1 VKKIIKTQEISD
13 YEVLT
18 DTGWSDIKNVH
29 TTVEYEVYII
39 KTANGLSLKCAD
51 NHIVFG
57 EDMAEIFVKDLELN
71 QLIQTKNGKS
81 KIVSIFKTGEKETMY
96 DLEVDDEN
104 HRYFTGDILSHN
116 TAIVEG
122 LANRI
127 IEGNV
132 PVTLQGKTIYTL
144 ELSTIV
150 AGTKYRGQFEER
162 MKAIVD
168 ELIENPN
175 VIIFIDELHT
185 IMGAGGSTGS
195 LDASN
200 IIKPALARGEIRCIG
215 ATTFDEFRESI
226 EEDGALDRRF
236 QKVVVEPPSLEE
248 TIEILSH
255 LRHKYS
261 EYHNVNYSDEIIN
274 LIVKVSD
281 QYIMDRYFPD
291 KAVDILDE
299 VGSYKHLK
307 HIKIPQKI
315 KNLEQK
321 LSLKELEKREAVKFQ
336 QYEVAAKHRDSCLN
350 LKETIAK
357 EYAKWKEQISTV
369 RMEITEDDI
378 LYVVSKATGV
388 PIEKITDKEH
398 KNLLGI
404 NKHLS
409 SRVMGQDEA
418 IDKISV
424 TIQRNR
430 VGIRKRDRTMGNF
443 IFLGPTGVGKTQLA
457 KELSSYLFN
466 SDDDLIRI
474 DMSEY
479 MEPHSVSKLI
489 GSPPGYVGYVSGG
502 FLTEQVKRK
511 PHSVILFDEIEK
523 AHPEVFNVLLQML
536 DDGFLTDSL
545 GRTIDFRNCLVIL
558 TSNTG
563 SRKVQ
568 EFGTGI
574 GFGTKT
580 VAQEQQA
587 EKDIINKALKQKFAP
602 EFLNR
607 IDEVIIFN
615 SLTKDNVMT
624 ILNKECKELA
634 ENLKDVGDY
643 VLKVSKGA
651 KNIILEQ
658 GYDPKYGARPL
669 RRSLERLIENP
680 VTEMIL
686 RGQLTKGDTI
696 KVAASKGVIKI
707 TKG

>member
-1 VKKIIKTQEISD
+1 MGEIYPD
-13 YEVLT
+13 EE
-18 DTGWSDIKNVH
+18 N
-29 TTVEYEVYII
+29 
-39 KTANGLSLKCAD
+39 
-51 NHIVFG
+51 
-57 EDMAEIFVKDLELN
+57 LN
-71 QLIQTKNGKS
+71 
-81 KIVSIFKTGEKETMY
+81 KETKSGKRVSTLTI
-96 DLEVDDEN
+96 LEQYGTNVTQLAIDKKLDPVIGREEE
-104 HRYFTGDILSHN
+104 ILRVVQILGRRRKN
-116 TAIVEG
+116 NPVLVGEPGVGKTAIVEG
-122 LANRI
+122 LASRI

-132 PVTLQGKTIYTL
+132 PVTLQGKIIYTL

-200 IIKPALARGEIRCIG
+200 IIKPALSRGEIRCIG

-226 EEDGALDRRF
+226 ESDGALDRRF
-236 QKVVVEPPSLEE
+236 QKVVIEPPSLEE
-248 TIEILSH
+248 TVEILSH

-261 EYHNVNYSDEIIN
+261 DFHNVNYSDEIIDM
-274 LIVKVSD
+274 IVKVAD
-281 QYIMDRYFPD
+281 QYMMDRYFPD

-299 VGSYKHLK
+299 VGSYKHLT
-307 HIKIPQKI
+307 HIKIPKKI
-315 KNLEQK
+315 KNLESK
-321 LSLKELEKREAVKFQ
+321 LAEKEKEKKDAVKTQ
-336 QYEVAAKHRDSCLN
+336 QYELAARMRDVCLN
-350 LKETIAK
+350 LKSKIEN
-357 EYAKWKEQISTV
+357 EYKIWKTELSEV
-369 RMEITEDDI
+369 KMDITEDDI
-378 LYVVSKATGV
+378 LYVISKATGIPV
-388 PIEKITDKEH
+388 EKITDKEH

-409 SRVMGQDEA
+409 SKVIGQDDA
-418 IDKISV
+418 INKISM

-457 KELSSYLFN
+457 KELSSYMFN
-466 SDDDLIRI
+466 SDDDLIRV
-474 DMSEY
+474 DMTEY

-489 GSPPGYVGYVSGG
+489 GSPPGYVGHESGG

-536 DDGFLTDSL
+536 DDGYLTDSL
-545 GRTIDFRNCLVIL
+545 GRSIDFRNCLVIL

-568 EFGTGI
+568 DFGSGI

-580 VAQEQQA
+580 VAEEQQA
-587 EKDIINKALKQKFAP
+587 EKDIINKALKKKFAP

-607 IDEVIIFN
+607 IDEVIVFN
-615 SLTKDNVMT
+615 SLTKNVVMS

-634 ENLKDVGDY
+634 ENLKEVGEY
-643 VLKVSKGA
+643 TLKINKAA
-651 KNIILEQ
+651 KNIILDQ
-658 GYDPKYGARPL
+658 GFDPKYGARPL

-680 VTEMIL
+680 VAEMIL
-686 RGQLTKGDTI
+686 KKEISQGDVINISATKGEL
-696 KVAASKGVIKI
+696 KI

>member
-1 VKKIIKTQEISD
+1 MGEIYPEEENIRSEKRGKRKTNSLTVLDSYGTNVSQLAIEGKLDPVIGREDEILRVIQILGRRRKNNP
-13 YEVLT
+13 VL
-18 DTGWSDIKNVH
+18 V
-29 TTVEYEVYII
+29 
-39 KTANGLSLKCAD
+39 
-51 NHIVFG
+51 G
-57 EDMAEIFVKDLELN
+57 EPGV
-71 QLIQTKNGKS
+71 GK
-81 KIVSIFKTGEKETMY
+81 
-96 DLEVDDEN
+96 
-104 HRYFTGDILSHN
+104 

-168 ELIENPN
+168 ELIENPD

-321 LSLKELEKREAVKFQ
+321 LALKELEKKEAVKSQ

-357 EYAKWKEQISTV
+357 EYAKWKDQISTV

-388 PIEKITDKEH
+388 PIEKITDKEN

-409 SRVMGQDEA
+409 SKVMGQDEA

-489 GSPPGYVGYVSGG
+489 GSPPGYVGHESGG

-574 GFGTKT
+574 GFGSKT

-615 SLTKDNVMT
+615 SLTKDNVMN

-634 ENLKDVGDY
+634 ENLNDVGDY

-651 KNIILEQ
+651 KDIILEQ

-680 VTEMIL
+680 VAEMIL
-686 RGQLTKGDTI
+686 KGQLTEGDTI
-696 KVAASKGVIKI
+696 KVAATKGVIKI

>member
-1 VKKIIKTQEISD
+1 MGEIYPEEENIQNENPKRKKVNALTVLDTYGTNVTQLALEEKLDPVIGREDEILRVIQILGRRRKNNP
-13 YEVLT
+13 VL
-18 DTGWSDIKNVH
+18 V
-29 TTVEYEVYII
+29 
-39 KTANGLSLKCAD
+39 
-51 NHIVFG
+51 G
-57 EDMAEIFVKDLELN
+57 EPGV
-71 QLIQTKNGKS
+71 GK
-81 KIVSIFKTGEKETMY
+81 
-96 DLEVDDEN
+96 
-104 HRYFTGDILSHN
+104 

-122 LANRI
+122 LASKI
-127 IEGNV
+127 IEGTV
-132 PVTLQGKTIYTL
+132 PVTLQGKIIYML

-168 ELIENPN
+168 ELKENPH

-236 QKVVVEPPSLEE
+236 QKVVINPPSLEE

-255 LRHKYS
+255 IRYKYS
-261 EYHNVNYSDEIIN
+261 EFHNVNYSDEIIKM
-274 LIVKVSD
+274 IVKVSD
-281 QYIMDRYFPD
+281 QYMMDRFFTD
-291 KAVDILDE
+291 KAVDVLDE

-307 HIKIPQKI
+307 HIKIPKKI
-315 KNLEQK
+315 KVLESK
-321 LSLKELEKREAVKFQ
+321 LADTEKEKKKAVKEQ
-336 QYEVAAKHRDSCLN
+336 QYEVAARMRDTCLSM
-350 LKETIAK
+350 KKKIEK
-357 EYAKWKEQISTV
+357 EYADWKSELSEV

-378 LYVVSKATGV
+378 LYVISKATGIPV
-388 PIEKITDKEH
+388 EKITDKEH

-409 SRVMGQDEA
+409 SKVIGQEEA
-418 IDKISV
+418 INKISM

-430 VGIRKRDRTMGNF
+430 VGIRKRNRTMGNF

-457 KELSSYLFN
+457 KELSSYMFN
-466 SDDDLIRI
+466 SDEDLIRV
-474 DMSEY
+474 DMTEY

-489 GSPPGYVGYVSGG
+489 GSPPGYVGHESGG

-536 DDGFLTDSL
+536 DDGYLTDSL
-545 GRTIDFRNCLVIL
+545 GRSIDFRNCLVIL

-568 EFGTGI
+568 DFGSGI

-580 VAQEQQA
+580 VAEEQQA
-587 EKDIINKALKQKFAP
+587 EKDIINKALKKKFAP

-607 IDEVIIFN
+607 IDEVIVFN
-615 SLTKDNVMT
+615 SLTKNVVMS

-634 ENLKDVGDY
+634 ENLKDVGKY
-643 VLKVSKGA
+643 VLKINKAA

-658 GYDPKYGARPL
+658 GFDPKYGARPL

-680 VTEMIL
+680 VAEMIL
-686 RGQLTKGDTI
+686 KNEISEGD
-696 KVAASKGVIKI
+696 VINITAIQGELKI

>member
-1 VKKIIKTQEISD
+1 MGEIYPDEENLNKEKKSGKRVNTLTILEQYGTNVTQLAIDDKLDPVIGREDEILRVVQILGRRRKNNP
-13 YEVLT
+13 VL
-18 DTGWSDIKNVH
+18 V
-29 TTVEYEVYII
+29 
-39 KTANGLSLKCAD
+39 
-51 NHIVFG
+51 G
-57 EDMAEIFVKDLELN
+57 EPGV
-71 QLIQTKNGKS
+71 GK
-81 KIVSIFKTGEKETMY
+81 
-96 DLEVDDEN
+96 
-104 HRYFTGDILSHN
+104 

-122 LANRI
+122 LASRI
-127 IEGNV
+127 VEGNV
-132 PVTLQGKTIYTL
+132 PVTLQGKIIYTL

-200 IIKPALARGEIRCIG
+200 IIKPALSRGEIRCIG

-226 EEDGALDRRF
+226 ESDGALDRRF
-236 QKVVVEPPSLEE
+236 QKVVIEPPSLEE
-248 TIEILSH
+248 TIEILSY

-261 EYHNVNYSDEIIN
+261 DFHNVNYSDDIIN
-274 LIVKVSD
+274 MIVKVAD
-281 QYIMDRYFPD
+281 QYMMDRFFPD

-299 VGSYKHLK
+299 VGSYKHLT
-307 HIKIPQKI
+307 HIKIPKKI
-315 KNLEQK
+315 KVLEAK
-321 LSLKELEKREAVKFQ
+321 LIEAEKDKKKAVKEQ
-336 QYEVAAKHRDSCLN
+336 QYEVAAKMRDTCLSM
-350 LKETIAK
+350 KRKIEK
-357 EYAKWKEQISTV
+357 EYADWKSELSEV
-369 RMEITEDDI
+369 RMEITEEDI
-378 LYVVSKATGV
+378 LYVISKATGV
-388 PIEKITDKEH
+388 PVEKITDKEH

-409 SRVMGQDEA
+409 SKVIGQEEA
-418 IDKISV
+418 INKISM

-457 KELSSYLFN
+457 KELSSYMFN
-466 SDDDLIRI
+466 SDEDLIRV
-474 DMSEY
+474 DMTEY

-489 GSPPGYVGYVSGG
+489 GSPPGYVGHESGG

-536 DDGFLTDSL
+536 DDGYLTDSL
-545 GRTIDFRNCLVIL
+545 GRSIDFRNCLVIL

-568 EFGTGI
+568 DFGSGI

-580 VAQEQQA
+580 VAEEQQA
-587 EKDIINKALKQKFAP
+587 EKDIINKALKKKFAP

-607 IDEVIIFN
+607 IDEVIVFN
-615 SLTKDNVMT
+615 SLTKNVVMS

-634 ENLKDVGDY
+634 ENLKDVGKY
-643 VLKVSKGA
+643 VLKINKAA

-658 GYDPKYGARPL
+658 GFDPKYGARPL

-680 VTEMIL
+680 VAEMIL
-686 RGQLTKGDTI
+686 KNEISEGDVINITATKGELKI
-696 KVAASKGVIKI
+696 AKG
-707 TKG
+707 

>member
-1 VKKIIKTQEISD
+1 MGEIYPEEENIRSEKKGKRKTNSLTVLDSYGTNVSQLAIEGKLDPVIGREDEILRVIQILGRRRKNNP
-13 YEVLT
+13 VL
-18 DTGWSDIKNVH
+18 V
-29 TTVEYEVYII
+29 
-39 KTANGLSLKCAD
+39 
-51 NHIVFG
+51 G
-57 EDMAEIFVKDLELN
+57 EPGV
-71 QLIQTKNGKS
+71 GK
-81 KIVSIFKTGEKETMY
+81 
-96 DLEVDDEN
+96 
-104 HRYFTGDILSHN
+104 

-168 ELIENPN
+168 ELIENPD

-321 LSLKELEKREAVKFQ
+321 LALKELEKKEAVKSQ

-357 EYAKWKEQISTV
+357 EYSKWKDQISTI

-409 SRVMGQDEA
+409 SRVMGQSEA

-489 GSPPGYVGYVSGG
+489 GSPPGYVGHESGG

-574 GFGTKT
+574 GFGSKT

-634 ENLKDVGDY
+634 ENLNDVGDY

-651 KNIILEQ
+651 KDIILEQ

-680 VTEMIL
+680 VAEMIL
-686 RGQLTKGDTI
+686 KGQLTEGDTI
-696 KVAASKGVIKI
+696 KVAATKGVIKI

>member
-1 VKKIIKTQEISD
+1 MGEI
-13 YEVLT
+13 YPEE
-18 DTGWSDIKNVH
+18 GNIN
-29 TTVEYEVYII
+29 
-39 KTANGLSLKCAD
+39 
-51 NHIVFG
+51 
-57 EDMAEIFVKDLELN
+57 KD
-71 QLIQTKNGKS
+71 KS
-81 KIVSIFKTGEKETMY
+81 KASKINSLTVLDTYGTNITQLAIEDKLDPVIGREDEILRVVQILGRRRKNNPVLVGEPGVGK
-96 DLEVDDEN
+96 
-104 HRYFTGDILSHN
+104 

-122 LANRI
+122 LATRI

-132 PVTLQGKTIYTL
+132 PVTLQGKIIYTL

-168 ELIENPN
+168 ELIENPH

-185 IMGAGGSTGS
+185 IIGAGGSTGS

-226 EEDGALDRRF
+226 EGDGALDRRF

-261 EYHNVNYSDEIIN
+261 DFHNVNYSDEIIKM
-274 LIVKVSD
+274 IVKVAD
-281 QYIMDRYFPD
+281 QYMMDRYFPD

-307 HIKIPQKI
+307 HIKIPKKI
-315 KNLEQK
+315 KTLEAR
-321 LSLKELEKREAVKFQ
+321 LIDKEKEKKESVKRQ
-336 QYEVAAKHRDSCLN
+336 QYELAARMRDACIT
-350 LKETIAK
+350 LKSKIDV
-357 EYAKWKEQISTV
+357 EYKSWKAELSEI

-378 LYVVSKATGV
+378 LYVISKATGIPV
-388 PIEKITDKEH
+388 EKITDKEH

-409 SRVMGQDEA
+409 SKVIGQEEA
-418 IDKISV
+418 INKISM

-457 KELSSYLFN
+457 KELSSYMFN
-466 SDDDLIRI
+466 SDEDLIRI
-474 DMSEY
+474 DMTEY
-479 MEPHSVSKLI
+479 MEAHSVSKLI
-489 GSPPGYVGYVSGG
+489 GAPPGYVGHEGGG

-511 PHSVILFDEIEK
+511 PHSVVLFDEIEK

-536 DDGFLTDSL
+536 DDGYLTDSL

-568 EFGTGI
+568 DFGGGI

-580 VAQEQQA
+580 VAEEQQA
-587 EKDIINKALKQKFAP
+587 EKDIINKALKAKFAP

-607 IDEVIIFN
+607 IDEVVVFN
-615 SLTKDNVMT
+615 SLTKNVVMS
-624 ILNKECKELA
+624 ILNKECKELG
-634 ENLKDVGDY
+634 ENLKDVGEY
-643 VLKVSKGA
+643 ILKINK
-651 KNIILEQ
+651 
-658 GYDPKYGARPL
+658 
-669 RRSLERLIENP
+669 
-680 VTEMIL
+680 
-686 RGQLTKGDTI
+686 
-696 KVAASKGVIKI
+696 AA
-707 TKG
+707 

>member
-1 VKKIIKTQEISD
+1 MGEIYPEEENIQNENPKRKKVNALTVLDTYGTNVTQLALEEKLDPVIGREDEILRVIQILGRRRKNNP
-13 YEVLT
+13 VL
-18 DTGWSDIKNVH
+18 V
-29 TTVEYEVYII
+29 
-39 KTANGLSLKCAD
+39 
-51 NHIVFG
+51 G
-57 EDMAEIFVKDLELN
+57 EPGV
-71 QLIQTKNGKS
+71 GK
-81 KIVSIFKTGEKETMY
+81 
-96 DLEVDDEN
+96 
-104 HRYFTGDILSHN
+104 

-122 LANRI
+122 LASKI
-127 IEGNV
+127 IEGTV
-132 PVTLQGKTIYTL
+132 PVTLQGKIIYML

-162 MKAIVD
+162 IKAIVD
-168 ELIENPN
+168 ELKENPH

-236 QKVVVEPPSLEE
+236 QKVVINPPSLEE

-255 LRHKYS
+255 IRYKYS
-261 EYHNVNYSDEIIN
+261 EFHNVNYSDEIIKM
-274 LIVKVSD
+274 IVKVSD
-281 QYIMDRYFPD
+281 QYMMDRFFPD
-291 KAVDILDE
+291 KAVDVLDE

-307 HIKIPQKI
+307 HIKIPKKI
-315 KNLEQK
+315 KVLESK
-321 LSLKELEKREAVKFQ
+321 LADTEKEKKKAVKEQ
-336 QYEVAAKHRDSCLN
+336 QYEVAARMRDTCLSM
-350 LKETIAK
+350 KKKIEK
-357 EYAKWKEQISTV
+357 EYADWKSELSEV

-378 LYVVSKATGV
+378 LYVISKATGIPV
-388 PIEKITDKEH
+388 EKITDKEH

-409 SRVMGQDEA
+409 SKVIGQEEA
-418 IDKISV
+418 INKISM

-430 VGIRKRDRTMGNF
+430 VGIRKRNRTMGNF

-457 KELSSYLFN
+457 KELSSYMFN
-466 SDDDLIRI
+466 SDEDLIRV
-474 DMSEY
+474 DMTEY

-489 GSPPGYVGYVSGG
+489 GSPPGYVGHESGG

-536 DDGFLTDSL
+536 DDGYLTDSL
-545 GRTIDFRNCLVIL
+545 GRSIDFRNCLVIL

-568 EFGTGI
+568 DFGSGI

-580 VAQEQQA
+580 VAEEQQA
-587 EKDIINKALKQKFAP
+587 EKDIINKALKKKFAP

-607 IDEVIIFN
+607 IDEVIVFN
-615 SLTKDNVMT
+615 SLTKNVVMS

-634 ENLKDVGDY
+634 ENLKDVGKY
-643 VLKVSKGA
+643 VLKINKAA

-658 GYDPKYGARPL
+658 GFDPKYGARPL

-680 VTEMIL
+680 VAEMIL
-686 RGQLTKGDTI
+686 KNEISEGD
-696 KVAASKGVIKI
+696 VINITAIQGELKI

>member
-1 VKKIIKTQEISD
+1 MGQIYPDEENIKREPGKIKKNKSLTILDTYGTNLSELAANDKLDPVIGREDEILRVIQILGRRRKNNP
-13 YEVLT
+13 VLV
-18 DTGWSDIKNVH
+18 GEPGVG
-29 TTVEYEVYII
+29 
-39 KTANGLSLKCAD
+39 KTA
-51 NHIVFG
+51 I
-57 EDMAEIFVKDLELN
+57 I
-71 QLIQTKNGKS
+71 
-81 KIVSIFKTGEKETMY
+81 
-96 DLEVDDEN
+96 
-104 HRYFTGDILSHN
+104 
-116 TAIVEG
+116 EG
-122 LANRI
+122 LATRI
-127 IEGNV
+127 AEGNV
-132 PVTLQGKTIYTL
+132 PVTLQGKIIYTL

-168 ELIENPN
+168 ELIENPH

-226 EEDGALDRRF
+226 ESDGALDRRF
-236 QKVVVEPPSLEE
+236 QKVIIEPPSLEE

-261 EYHNVNYSDEIIN
+261 EFHNVNYSDEIIQM
-274 LIVKVSD
+274 IVKVAD
-281 QYIMDRYFPD
+281 QYMMDRYFPD

-307 HIKIPQKI
+307 HIKIPKKI
-315 KNLEQK
+315 KSLESK
-321 LSLKELEKREAVKFQ
+321 LIEKEKEKKGAVKSQ
-336 QYEVAAKHRDSCLN
+336 SYEVAAKMRDECLAIKN
-350 LKETIAK
+350 KIES
-357 EYAKWKEQISTV
+357 EYKSWKSELSEV

-378 LYVVSKATGV
+378 LYVISKATNIPV
-388 PIEKITDKEH
+388 EKITDKEH

-409 SRVMGQDEA
+409 SKVIGQEEA
-418 IDKISV
+418 INKISM

-457 KELSSYLFN
+457 KELSSYMFN
-466 SDDDLIRI
+466 SNEDLIRV
-474 DMSEY
+474 DMTEY

-489 GSPPGYVGYVSGG
+489 GSPPGYIGHESGG

-536 DDGFLTDSL
+536 DDGYLTDSL

-568 EFGTGI
+568 DFGSGI
-574 GFGTKT
+574 GFGSKT
-580 VAQEQQA
+580 VAEEQQA
-587 EKDIINKALKQKFAP
+587 EKDIINKALKKKFAP

-607 IDEVIIFN
+607 IDEVIVFN
-615 SLTKDNVMT
+615 SLTKNVVMS

-634 ENLKDVGDY
+634 ENLKDVGEY
-643 VLKVSKGA
+643 VLKINKAA

-658 GYDPKYGARPL
+658 GFDPKYGARPL

-680 VTEMIL
+680 VAEMIL
-686 RGQLTKGDTI
+686 KKEISEGDVINITAIKGEL
-696 KVAASKGVIKI
+696 KI